1 MSINFGI
8 FVALQ
13 LKDFYLPYQIVLFWS
28 LAFFHYFKLEQVVE
42 SASVKFYNNCKS
54 AQIMHIKSD

>member
-1 MSINFGI
+1 
-8 FVALQ
+8 
-13 LKDFYLPYQIVLFWS
+13 LFSS

-54 AQIMHIKSD
+54 AQIMHMKSD